1 MLTAS
6 ASTLALFPQIK
17 VLLRK
22 NHTLCSGA
30 EKLGISELS

>member
-6 ASTLALFPQIK
+6 ASILALFPQIK

-22 NHTLCSGA
+22 NHTLCSRA
-30 EKLGISELS
+30 EKLRIFELS